1 MLYDNALL
9 LRLYTDAFR
18 AFRSPAVPVGRWD
31 QSAFWITNYQGFVSS
46 WIRLKAA
53 RMNLFTVPFSAGL
66 WLQDSLKRRS
76 SKRNPDAKVEAVDTF
91 DRQFD
96 IFWEALR
103 ERYPNLLLAVRG
115 SEQLEWHFQYAIQK
129 KNVWILTI
137 AHDSEL
143 VAYAVFCRQDSV
155 RFGLKRM
162 RLVDFQAL
170 DDNSSLLLPMLSRA
184 LQRCRTEG
192 IHMLEC
198 IGPCPLHSD
207 VFASLA
213 SRQRKLPSW
222 LYFYKARDKS
232 LAQNLENRQAWRPFW
247 FDGDGTLWAG
257 DIGEDFVGL
266 RADVGD
272 VGGHG
277 DSLGAVNLVYL

>member
-1 MLYDNALL
+1 
-9 LRLYTDAFR
+9 
-18 AFRSPAVPVGRWD
+18 
-31 QSAFWITNYQGFVSS
+31 
-46 WIRLKAA
+46 
-53 RMNLFTVPFSAGL
+53 MNLFTVPFSAGL

-247 FDGDGTLWAG
+247 FDGDGTL
-257 DIGEDFVGL
+257 
-266 RADVGD
+266 
-272 VGGHG
+272 
-277 DSLGAVNLVYL
+277 